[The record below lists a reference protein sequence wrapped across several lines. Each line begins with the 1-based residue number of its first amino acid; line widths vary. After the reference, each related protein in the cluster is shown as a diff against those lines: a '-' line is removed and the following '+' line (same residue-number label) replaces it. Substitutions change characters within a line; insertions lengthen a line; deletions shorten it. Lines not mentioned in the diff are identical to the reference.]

1 MLFDLNPKES
11 PSELFGRDEE
21 ISMLTDLIKARRWIA
36 LLGRRM
42 MGKTSILKTLAT
54 KVREE
59 QGIKSIY
66 INLWG
71 VKGIDGLLNL
81 LIDGIN
87 NEKGIIE
94 RIKDTIK
101 SIDIGISV
109 SMVPLSLQLSPH
121 ALNRPTL
128 TLQRLLSSIGRD
140 GDNYIIML
148 DEVQEL
154 AGVSIHLLRVL
165 ANIFNTYP
173 NIIFIFTGSMSGLI
187 RTLLEPTHDSPLY
200 GRSPAVIYIK
210 PFSIEKSK
218 AFLIKGFEE
227 YRRDKRI
234 EVMDWMIDDAVSRL
248 DGVPGWLTLY
258 GNKVSV
264 EGLRHEDALKS
275 VIKEGMKI
283 VSSELEHFLANKP
296 NRDLYINVLK
306 IVASSPS
313 SWGEIKHILNIRG
326 YIVND
331 GTLNNVIDGLKN
343 SFLIEKSNNMYRVVD
358 PMLKALLVG

>member
-1 MLFDLNPKES
+1 MGSITWKKD
-11 PSELFGRDEE
+11 D
-21 ISMLTDLIKARRWIA
+21 
-36 LLGRRM
+36 
-42 MGKTSILKTLAT
+42 GKTSIIKTLAT
-54 KVREE
+54 KIREE
-59 QGIKSIY
+59 IGIKSIY
-66 INLWG
+66 VNLWG

-81 LIDGIN
+81 LIDSIN

-101 SIDIGISV
+101 SIDIGISISGV
-109 SMVPLSLQLSPH
+109 SLSLSPH

-128 TLQRLLSSIGRD
+128 TLQRLLSLIGKD
-140 GDNYIIML
+140 GGDNYIIML

-154 AGVSIHLLRVL
+154 ASVSIHLLRVL

-200 GRSPAVIYIK
+200 GRSPAVIYIR

-218 AFLIKGFEE
+218 EFLIRGFEE
-227 YRRDKRI
+227 YMRDKRI

-283 VSSELEHFLANKP
+283 VNSELEHFLANKQ

-313 SWGEIKHILNIRG
+313 SWGEIRHILNIRG
-326 YIVND
+326 YIIND
-331 GTLNNVIDGLKN
+331 ATLNNVIDGLKN
-343 SFLIEKSNNMYRVVD
+343 SFLIEKSNDMYRVVD
-358 PMLKALLVG
+358 PMLKALLVGMV